1 MSLSQLQEVPIA
13 KTVLLV
19 GPPGAG
25 KSTFCHQTVLHNL
38 AVDRAV
44 IFVTTEYGTH
54 EAEALLKERG
64 LITTSNDLLKFVDG
78 YNQTVGLPV
87 TDRPD
92 TLNASSGNLTSIGIA
107 IAKHQR
113 NIGRKGILLVFDS
126 LTSPYLLC
134 GSDIVRFLRLSL
146 SRFAGDGNSVL
157 ACFDEGSGKEEDLV
171 GMMSI
176 SNGVVNIS
184 IEGDRRV
191 FNVIKHPLM
200 KPKRIDVSLTPRPL
214 KQIRPINIDY
224 VKQNVRLTFGAP
236 GIVLR
241 KEVGDFVNIA
251 WRDLFLWS
259 GMLWDPKRFPRIMHD
274 WIKFHYDARN
284 WGDKDILSFLP
295 WQKRLAFK
303 LFMPKSFS
311 KVKDMKKVA
320 TRFLKNQEVM
330 FRVGKSEY
338 LENISKSD
346 EHYYRVYENY
356 ECWGFGNVGA
366 PLALVRLAMNGASL
380 SAIENEGKDWNIVE
394 TKCIGLGDPYCEHKM
409 VPGEID
415 ELKASLEKDASV
427 IEEINDRLLNNILGF
442 LIHGKPLMERPTL
455 GSFIHIHELQRITR
469 APLALEKLK
478 LIFRMGG
485 AKAGKMLGER
495 LIDSGL
501 KEQEAVKDI
510 LRFIDHCKAGKI
522 ALDETL
528 RISEN
533 CERFGHKTKEPSCYF
548 TTGFLNGFFYVV
560 KNQHVRETKCIAM
573 EDPYCEWEFR

>member
-1 MSLSQLQEVPIA
+1 
-13 KTVLLV
+13 
-19 GPPGAG
+19 
-25 KSTFCHQTVLHNL
+25 
-38 AVDRAV
+38 
-44 IFVTTEYGTH
+44 
-54 EAEALLKERG
+54 
-64 LITTSNDLLKFVDG
+64 
-78 YNQTVGLPV
+78 
-87 TDRPD
+87 
-92 TLNASSGNLTSIGIA
+92 
-107 IAKHQR
+107 
-113 NIGRKGILLVFDS
+113 
-126 LTSPYLLC
+126 
-134 GSDIVRFLRLSL
+134 
-146 SRFAGDGNSVL
+146 
-157 ACFDEGSGKEEDLV
+157 
-171 GMMSI
+171 
-176 SNGVVNIS
+176 
-184 IEGDRRV
+184 
-191 FNVIKHPLM
+191 M

-214 KQIRPINIDY
+214 EQIRPINIDY

-274 WIKFHYDARN
+274 WIKFHYNARN
-284 WGDKDILSFLP
+284 WWDKDILSFLP
-295 WQKRLAFK
+295 WQKRLAFE

-311 KVKDMKKVA
+311 EVKDMKKVA

-338 LENISKSD
+338 LENISKTD

-356 ECWGFGNVGA
+356 ECCGFGNVGA
-366 PLALVRLAMNGASL
+366 PLALVRLAMNGASI

-442 LIHGKPLMERPTL
+442 LVHGKPLMERPTL
-455 GSFIHIHELQRITR
+455 GSLIHIHELQRITR

-495 LIDSGL
+495 LMDSGL

>member
-1 MSLSQLQEVPIA
+1 MPNA
-13 KTVLLV
+13 KTIMVV
-19 GPPGAG
+19 GPPGVG

-38 AVDRAV
+38 AVDRPV

-54 EAEALLKERG
+54 EAEGFLKERG
-64 LITTSNDLLKFVDG
+64 LTTTSTGSLKFVDG

-92 TLNASSGNLTSIGIA
+92 TLNASSGNLTSLGIA

-113 NIGRKGILLVFDS
+113 RIGGKGVLLVFDS

-134 GSDIVRFLRLSL
+134 GSEVVRFFRLNL

-157 ACFDEGSGKEEDLV
+157 ACFDEGSCREEDLV

-176 SNGVVNIS
+176 SNGVAKMS

-191 FNVIKHPLM
+191 FNVIKHPIM
-200 KPKRIDVSLTPRPL
+200 KPKKIYVALTSSPP
-214 KQIRPINIDY
+214 KQIRLTNVDY

-236 GIVLR
+236 EIALR
-241 KEVGDFVNIA
+241 KESGDFVNLA
-251 WRDLFLWS
+251 WRDLILWS
-259 GMLWDPKRFPRIMHD
+259 GMLWDPKRFPTIMYD
-274 WIKFHYDARN
+274 WIKFQYDPRN
-284 WGDKDILSFLP
+284 WGIDVLSFLP
-295 WQKRLAFK
+295 WQTRLAFK
-303 LFMPKSFS
+303 TFMPKSFS
-311 KVKDMKKVA
+311 KVKDMKKWA
-320 TRFLKNQEVM
+320 TKFLKNQEVT

-338 LENISKSD
+338 LENISKTD

-366 PLALVRLAMNGASL
+366 PLTLVRLAMNGVSL
-380 SAIENEGKDWNIVE
+380 SATEREEEKDWNVVE
-394 TKCIGLGDPYCEHKM
+394 TKCIGLGHPYCEYKM

-415 ELKASLEKDASV
+415 DLKASLEKDSSV
-427 IEEINDRLLNNILGF
+427 IEEINDCLLNHIFGF
-442 LIHGKPLMERPTL
+442 LLHGKPLMERPTL
-455 GSFIHIHELQRITR
+455 GSLIHMHELQRITR
-469 APLALEKLK
+469 APLVLEKLK

-495 LIDSGL
+495 LMDSGM
-501 KEQEAVKDI
+501 KEEKAVNDI
-510 LRFIDHCKAGKI
+510 IRLIDHCKAGKI
-522 ALDETL
+522 VLDETL

-548 TTGFLNGFFYVV
+548 TTGFLNGFFYAV
-560 KNQHVRETKCIAM
+560 KNQHVRETKCIAAG
-573 EDPYCEWEFR
+573 DPYCEWEFR